1 MISYVFL
8 MILFTKA
15 VVHQNR
21 KLTVDIRPR
30 GFEPRRWEV
39 TATPR
44 TVPNPHQILR
54 HSINALPSGAPYKN
68 NCMIKSFVTDQQSH
82 QKMTNRLIRFWPN
95 QSITLGRHIKCSD
108 FLAITVSKNFIYKP
122 IILKIIHLYLNI

>member
-1 MISYVFL
+1 

-30 GFEPRRWEV
+30 GFEPRGWEV

-68 NCMIKSFVTDQQSH
+68 NCMIKSFVTD
-82 QKMTNRLIRFWPN
+82 
-95 QSITLGRHIKCSD
+95 
-108 FLAITVSKNFIYKP
+108 
-122 IILKIIHLYLNI
+122 